1 MTGTGLTIRAV
12 PGADFV
18 AGCTVS
24 TWLDMVAFLLI
35 GHPPPQRPGET
46 AESIEVGLMGMVD
59 AMGLRPAVETVPAVG
74 LRIVMRGPYAALDY
88 GHPTVF
94 MQVPTVGDAW
104 RSHLN
109 RGGPAL
115 LVIALDPIPPGAGPD
130 ALANYLDRVASTRR
144 TASAASVHVVVPR
157 LRGEEH
163 FVGLLGTVSRCAST
177 P

>member
-12 PGADFV
+12 PGADFL
-18 AGCTVS
+18 AGCIVS

-35 GHPPPQRPGET
+35 GHAPPRYPGET
-46 AESIEVGLMGMVD
+46 ADSIEVGLMGMVD
-59 AMGLRPAVETVPAVG
+59 AMGLRPAFETVPVVG
-74 LRIVMRGPYAALDY
+74 LRIVMRGPYVALDY

-94 MQVPTVGDAW
+94 MQVPTGGDAW

-115 LVIALDPIPPGAGPD
+115 LVVALDPIPPGAGPD

-144 TASAASVHVVVPR
+144 AYAGATA
-157 LRGEEH
+157 LRNQ
-163 FVGLLGTVSRCAST
+163 
-177 P
+177 